1 MDDYVDPLELA
12 RDLIGK
18 GEAAE
23 AIRRLNGLL
32 AKGRGGVLT
41 WVALGRAQ
49 LASGDVEA
57 ALASMREA
65 NFLSP
70 NLSMTA
76 IALGEVLLAAGALP
90 AAVAEFQRALR
101 LEPESSE
108 AQWHLARAW
117 LEGGEADKAREHL
130 QGARDGAARLPE
142 ELAALE
148 QAIDSVAKESRSPAG
163 YVRHLFDQF
172 SADYDTR
179 MVATLGYRVPQIL
192 VELWSMLG
200 PPRRG
205 LNILDLGCGTGLGG
219 AVFKPAAKRLV
230 GVDLS
235 PKMIDKARERGIY
248 DELVVGDI
256 TTFLVATREWFDL
269 CLAADVLVYLG
280 DLMDVFSGVRKVLK
294 TDGLFLCTVEAA
306 EIGFSLGPK
315 RRWQHSESYLKEAA
329 TKGGLSVRGFMP
341 CVPRYDAGVPIAG
354 FAIAL
359 APN

>member
-1 MDDYVDPLELA
+1 MDDYVDPTELA
-12 RDLIGK
+12 RDLIAK
-18 GEAAE
+18 GEAGE

-57 ALASMREA
+57 GLASMREA

-70 NLSMTA
+70 NLAVTA
-76 IALGEVLLAAGALP
+76 IALGEALLTAGALP

-101 LEPESSE
+101 LDPDSSE
-108 AQWHLARAW
+108 AQWQLARAW
-117 LEGGEADKAREHL
+117 LEGGEAEKAREHL
-130 QGARDGAARLPE
+130 QAVREFAARSSDDI
-142 ELAALE
+142 AALE
-148 QAIDSVAKESRSPAG
+148 RAIDAVATESRSPAG

-172 SADYDTR
+172 SADYDAR
-179 MVATLGYRVPQIL
+179 MIGTLGYRVPQIL
-192 VELWSMLG
+192 IELWSMLG

-205 LNILDLGCGTGLGG
+205 LAVLDLGCGTGLGG
-219 AVFKPAAKRLV
+219 AVFKPVAKRLV

-248 DELVVGDI
+248 DELVVADI
-256 TTFLVATREWFDL
+256 VAFLGEARERFDL

-280 DLMDVFSGVRKVLK
+280 DLADVFTGVGKALNK
-294 TDGLFLCTVEAA
+294 DGLFLCTVEAA
-306 EIGFSLGPK
+306 EDGFALGAK
-315 RRWQHSESYLKEAA
+315 RRWQHSEAYLKDTAA
-329 TKGGLSVRGFMP
+329 QAGLTVRGFMT
-341 CVPRYDAGVPIAG
+341 CIPRYDAGVPIAG
-354 FAIAL
+354 FAVAL